1 VVGGTLHH
9 QTPFPASV
17 VRLVPLRRA
26 PPIHHL
32 LPAQRMCD
40 TPIWNHLQSKHV
52 HCISEDKIKEKLKC
66 CILKRRIYLQ
76 VLVPGQRHGSGLLLG
91 HLLPKDGAVVAND
104 GLDSCLIVHVHDE
117 LLTTCGGHHIHPSLA
132 SEEILHTKMMYPY
145 IISRMCNEYDI
156 FYIIV
161 RLTHSS
167 CFTRSAL
174 LLNSLSS
181 RSTASGAT
189 A

>member
-1 VVGGTLHH
+1 LHH
-9 QTPFPASV
+9 QTPFLASV
-17 VRLVPLRRA
+17 VRLVPLRQA

-32 LPAQRMCD
+32 LPAQRMCGA
-40 TPIWNHLQSKHV
+40 PIWNHLQCKHV
-52 HCISEDKIKEKLKC
+52 HCISEDKIKFMHG
-66 CILKRRIYLQ
+66 

-91 HLLPKDGAVVAND
+91 HLLPKDRAVVVDD
-104 GLDSCLIVHVHDE
+104 GLNSCLIVHVHDE
-117 LLTTCGGHHIHPSLA
+117 LLTARGGHHIRPSLVSSLA
-132 SEEILHTKMMYPY
+132 YEEILHTKTMYPY
-145 IISRMCNEYDI
+145 IISRICNECDI

-174 LLNSLSS
+174 LLNSGPSW
-181 RSTASGAT
+181 STASGAT

>member
-1 VVGGTLHH
+1 LHH
-9 QTPFPASV
+9 QTSFSASV

-32 LPAQRMCD
+32 LPTQRMCD
-40 TPIWNHLQSKHV
+40 APIWNHLQSKHV
-52 HCISEDKIKEKLKC
+52 HCISEDNIKEKVKSCILKC
-66 CILKRRIYLQ
+66 CIYLY

-91 HLLPKDGAVVAND
+91 HLLPKDGAMVADD
-104 GLDSCLIVHVHDE
+104 GLDSCLVVHVHDE
-117 LLTTCGGHHIHPSLA
+117 LLTARGGHHIRPSLV
-132 SEEILHTKMMYPY
+132 SNLTSKEILHTKTMYPY
-145 IISRMCNEYDI
+145 IISRMCYEYDI

-161 RLTHSS
+161 RLIHSS

-181 RSTASGAT
+181 QSTASGVMA
-189 A
+189 